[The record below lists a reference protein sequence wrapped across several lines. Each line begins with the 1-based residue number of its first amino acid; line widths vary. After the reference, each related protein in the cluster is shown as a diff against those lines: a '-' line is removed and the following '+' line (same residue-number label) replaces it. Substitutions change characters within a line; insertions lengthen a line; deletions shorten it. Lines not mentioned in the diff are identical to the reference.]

1 MKDLRSQ
8 MKNSDV
14 GKNQVYTNWTKNW
27 KDRDIN
33 LLLDLLMVL
42 FYLSLYQLNEI
53 INKKTLKNLVRQN

>member
-53 INKKTLKNLVRQN
+53 INKKTLKNLVWQN

>member
-1 MKDLRSQ
+1 MKGLRSQ

-14 GKNQVYTNWTKNW
+14 GKNQIYTNWTKNW

-53 INKKTLKNLVRQN
+53 INKKTLKNLVWQN